1 MKGSGMN
8 VKRRAGLTV
17 AVAGMA
23 VAVVAPQAAA
33 ALPTSAGAHGSRA
46 VVQIVA
52 AGLNT
57 PRGLI
62 YDAATHQ
69 VLVTEAGSAAGD
81 TGKCGTGE
89 GGGKLCFGATGSIFG
104 YNTESGKGKELI
116 TGLPSES
123 LQPSGSAILGL
134 EALSLDK
141 GQLNG
146 VFGLLGFPSTRTAEG
161 SGAAALGQVAHIS
174 STGALT
180 PYGDV
185 ATFETNLYG
194 SGEESDP
201 YDLITGSYGTV
212 IANAGGHAVKG
223 NIGGNDLLL
232 VNPQGKM
239 SQLAAFPQHYWKG
252 IHKPANLIESVPT
265 TVAQGPDGAFY
276 VGELTGFPYFK
287 GSARIWRVVPG
298 KKAQIFAKGFTNII
312 DIIFDHQGNMYV
324 LEMAKDGLTA
334 PDQTGA
340 LIKISP
346 NGHRTVLASTGLT
359 NPGGVVQVG
368 NAFYITNLSTS
379 TGGIGQ
385 LLKVTVPNA

>member
-17 AVAGMA
+17 AVAGTA
-23 VAVVAPQAAA
+23 VAMLAPQAAA
-33 ALPTSAGAHGSRA
+33 ALPTSTGAHGSRA

-69 VLVTEAGSAAGD
+69 VLVTEAGTAAGD
-81 TGKCGTGE
+81 TGKCGIGE
-89 GGGKLCFGATGSIFG
+89 GGGKLCFGPTGSIFA
-104 YNTESGKGKELI
+104 YNTKSGTGKELI

-123 LQPSGSAILGL
+123 LQPSGTAILGL
-134 EALSLDK
+134 SALSLDH

-146 VFGLLGFPSTRTAEG
+146 VFNLLGFPSTRTAEG
-161 SGAAALGQVAHIS
+161 PGAAALGQVAHIAS
-174 STGALT
+174 NGTLT
-180 PYGDV
+180 PYGDI
-185 ATFETNLYG
+185 ATFETGLYG

-201 YDLITGSYGTV
+201 YDLINGPYGTV
-212 IANAGGHAVKG
+212 VANAGGHAVKG

-232 VNPQGKM
+232 VNPQGKI
-239 SQLAAFPQHYWKG
+239 SELAAFPQHYWKV
-252 IHKPANLIESVPT
+252 HKPANLIESVPT

-298 KKAQIFAKGFTNII
+298 KKPQIFARGFTNII
-312 DIIFDHQGNMYV
+312 DIIFDHSGNMYV

-340 LIKISP
+340 LIKITPS
-346 NGHRTVLASTGLT
+346 GHQTVLASTGLT

-368 NAFYITNLSTS
+368 DAFYITNLSTT